1 MPKAAL
7 YNPEGVRVGD
17 LDLRDDVFDVP
28 VNEHI
33 LHQAVVRHLANQR
46 RGSAATKQRGEVR
59 GGGRK
64 PWRQKGTGRARVGSI
79 RSPLWRTGGVIFGPK
94 PRDFRQSLPRKMR
107 RLAVKS
113 ALSSRARAG
122 DLLVLED
129 LQLQEGKTREVARLL
144 KVMETGTNIL
154 LVVRLWAPLLERTT
168 RNLPGLVLVTAD
180 QLNAYEIMAA
190 DKVILTQEALT
201 KIGEVLADA

>member
-7 YNPEGVRVGD
+7 YNLEGVRVGD

-59 GGGRK
+59 GSGRK

-113 ALSSRARAG
+113 ALSSRAREG

-129 LQLQEGKTREVARLL
+129 LQLQEEKTREVARLL

-154 LVVRLWAPLLERTT
+154 LVIGVWAPLLERTT